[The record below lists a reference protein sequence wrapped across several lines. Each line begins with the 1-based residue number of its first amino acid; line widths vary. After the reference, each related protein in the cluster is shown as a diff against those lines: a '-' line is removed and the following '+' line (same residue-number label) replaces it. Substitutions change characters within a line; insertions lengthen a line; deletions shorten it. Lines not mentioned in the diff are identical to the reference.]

1 MIGRA
6 KTADQASLTINIEEL
21 CVGDQAAVA
30 GHGAA
35 SAVGPDG
42 GGATVAPQEPR
53 QQGTARAHS
62 GRAVEA
68 AEDRGAP
75 LSVHTEAAVVWTL
88 SVAAA
93 PAWCPPR
100 PLATGRSREIIF
112 EFVLVTSPRLAAVSP
127 SAARRPGEQEREK

>member
-100 PLATGRSREIIF
+100 TLATTGRREIIF

>member
-1 MIGRA
+1 MELFPSFSHRGDWEN
-6 KTADQASLTINIEEL
+6 KNCGSSLTHDNIEEL

-30 GHGAA
+30 GHAAA

-68 AEDRGAP
+68 AEDSGGHGGGPSERPHRGCGGLDPVGGRGAS
-75 LSVHTEAAVVWTL
+75 LVSSED
-88 SVAAA
+88 
-93 PAWCPPR
+93 
-100 PLATGRSREIIF
+100 TGHYWPQQGNYI
-112 EFVLVTSPRLAAVSP
+112 
-127 SAARRPGEQEREK
+127 